1 MTLTQD
7 QRIAIIKHAVQDSKG
22 LGLKTS
28 LEDFVSE
35 IKSQEVLGEHGLLDA
50 QKSDIEDESSLL
62 HHSPNAE
69 DIEEEDNFVDLDIS
83 DQMKGVYNG

>member
-1 MTLTQD
+1 MTLTQE
-7 QRIAIIKHAVQDSKG
+7 QRISVIKHAVQASTG
-22 LGLKTS
+22 VGLKTS
-28 LEDFVSE
+28 LEDFISE

-62 HHSPNAE
+62 DHKPTAE
-69 DIEEEDNFVDLDIS
+69 DIDEEDDFMGLGIS

>member
-7 QRIAIIKHAVQDSKG
+7 QRIAIIKHAVQTSKG
-22 LGLKTS
+22 VGLKTS

-50 QKSDIEDESSLL
+50 QDYDIQDETSLFDY
-62 HHSPNAE
+62 SPNAE
-69 DIEEEDNFVDLDIS
+69 SIDEEEMEIGLS
-83 DQMKGVYNG
+83 DEMKGVYK

>member
-22 LGLKTS
+22 LGLKKS

-35 IKSQEVLGEHGLLDA
+35 IKSQEVLGEHGLLDN
-50 QKSDIEDESSLL
+50 QKHDIEDEMSLIDYD
-62 HHSPNAE
+62 PTAE
-69 DIEEEDNFVDLDIS
+69 EIDEEDQEFGVS
-83 DQMKGVYNG
+83 QEMKGVYND

>member
-22 LGLKTS
+22 VGLKTS

-35 IKSQEVLGEHGLLDA
+35 IKSQEILGEHGLLDA
-50 QKSDIEDESSLL
+50 QESDLRDEVALIEYDPTAESI
-62 HHSPNAE
+62 
-69 DIEEEDNFVDLDIS
+69 DEEDLDFGIS
-83 DQMKGVYNG
+83 DEMKGLYS